1 MYSKEQ
7 LIKITTIISAI
18 GAINWALT
26 ALDVNIINL
35 IFGNGQN
42 DMSDTSPLEKV
53 LYLAVGAS
61 GLYLLYNILG
71 LDKKLLDKNVLPKM
85 KVYYF

>member
-7 LIKITTIISAI
+7 LIKISTIIAAI
-18 GAINWALT
+18 GAVNWALT
-26 ALDVNIINL
+26 ALDVNIVNI

-42 DMSDTSPLEKV
+42 DMSDTSPLEKII
-53 LYLAVGAS
+53 YLAVGAS
-61 GLYLLYNILG
+61 GLYLLYNVLG
-71 LDKKLLDKNVLPKM
+71 LDKKVLPKM

>member
-7 LIKITTIISAI
+7 LIKISTIIAAV

-26 ALDVNIINL
+26 ALDVNIVNI

-42 DMSDTSPLEKV
+42 DMSDTSPLEKII
-53 LYLAVGAS
+53 YLAVGAS
-61 GLYLLYNILG
+61 GLYLLYNVLG
-71 LDKKLLDKNVLPKM
+71 LDKKALPKM

>member
-18 GAINWALT
+18 GAINWLLAS
-26 ALDVNIINL
+26 LDFNL
-35 IFGNGQN
+35 INGVFGNGQN
-42 DMSDTSPLEKV
+42 DLTNITPIERL
-53 LYLAVGAS
+53 LYFAVGAS
-61 GLYLLYNILG
+61 GLYLLYNV
-71 LDKKLLDKNVLPKM
+71 LDLSKKTLPKM

>member
-1 MYSKEQ
+1 MYSKDQ
-7 LIKITTIISAI
+7 FVKISTIIAAV

-26 ALDVNIINL
+26 ALDVNIVNI

-42 DMSDTSPLEKV
+42 DMSDTTPLEKII
-53 LYLAVGAS
+53 YLAVGAS
-61 GLYLLYNILG
+61 GLYLLYNVLG
-71 LDKKLLDKNVLPKM
+71 LDKKSLPKM

>member
-7 LIKITTIISAI
+7 LVKISTIIAAV

-26 ALDVNIINL
+26 ALDVNIVNI

-42 DMSDTSPLEKV
+42 DMSDTSPLEKII
-53 LYLAVGAS
+53 YLVVGAS
-61 GLYLLYNILG
+61 GLYLLYNVLE
-71 LDKKLLDKNVLPKM
+71 LDKKALPKM

>member
-7 LIKITTIISAI
+7 LIKISTIIAAV

-26 ALDVNIINL
+26 ALDVNLVNI

-42 DMSDTSPLEKV
+42 DMSDTSSLEKII
-53 LYLAVGAS
+53 YLAVGAS
-61 GLYLLYNILG
+61 GLYLLYNVLG
-71 LDKKLLDKNVLPKM
+71 LDKKMLPKM

>member
-7 LIKITTIISAI
+7 LIKISTIIAAV

-26 ALDVNIINL
+26 ALDVNLVNI

-42 DMSDTSPLEKV
+42 DMSDTSPLEKII
-53 LYLAVGAS
+53 YLAVGAS
-61 GLYLLYNILG
+61 GLYLLYNVLG
-71 LDKKLLDKNVLPKM
+71 LDKKMLPKM

>member
-7 LIKITTIISAI
+7 LIKISTIIAAI
-18 GAINWALT
+18 GAVNWART
-26 ALDVNIINL
+26 ALDVNIVNI

-42 DMSDTSPLEKV
+42 DMSDTSPLEKII
-53 LYLAVGAS
+53 YLAVGAS
-61 GLYLLYNILG
+61 GLYLLYNVLG
-71 LDKKLLDKNVLPKM
+71 LDKKMLPKM

>member
-7 LIKITTIISAI
+7 LVKISTIIAAV

-26 ALDVNIINL
+26 ALDVNIVNI

-42 DMSDTSPLEKV
+42 DMSDTSPLEKII
-53 LYLAVGAS
+53 YLAVGAS
-61 GLYLLYNILG
+61 GLYLLYNVLG
-71 LDKKLLDKNVLPKM
+71 LDKKMLPKM

>member
-7 LIKITTIISAI
+7 LIKISTIVAAI

-26 ALDVNIINL
+26 ALDVNIVNL

-42 DMSDTSPLEKV
+42 DMSDTSPLEKII
-53 LYLAVGAS
+53 YLAVGAS
-61 GLYLLYNILG
+61 GLYLLYNVLG
-71 LDKKLLDKNVLPKM
+71 LDKKVLPKM

>member
-7 LIKITTIISAI
+7 LIKISTIIAAV
-18 GAINWALT
+18 GAINWAST
-26 ALDVNIINL
+26 ALDINVVNI

-42 DMSDTSPLEKV
+42 DMSDTSPLEKII
-53 LYLAVGAS
+53 YLVVGAS
-61 GLYLLYNILG
+61 GLYLLYNVLDLG
-71 LDKKLLDKNVLPKM
+71 KKISPKM

>member
-7 LIKITTIISAI
+7 LIKISTIVAAV
-18 GAINWALT
+18 GAVNWALT
-26 ALDVNIINL
+26 ALDMNLVNS

-42 DMSDTSPLEKV
+42 DMSDTSALEKII
-53 LYLAVGAS
+53 YLAVGAS
-61 GLYLLYNILG
+61 GLYLLYNVLE
-71 LDKKLLDKNVLPKM
+71 LDKKMLSPKM

>member
-7 LIKITTIISAI
+7 LIKISTIIAAI
-18 GAINWALT
+18 GAVNWALT
-26 ALDVNIINL
+26 ALDINIVNI

-42 DMSDTSPLEKV
+42 DMSDTSSLEKII
-53 LYLAVGAS
+53 YLAVGAS
-61 GLYLLYNILG
+61 GLYLLYNVLG
-71 LDKKLLDKNVLPKM
+71 LDKKMLPKM

>member
-7 LIKITTIISAI
+7 LIKLSTIIAAV
-18 GAINWALT
+18 GAINWAAT
-26 ALDVNIINL
+26 ALDINVVNI

-42 DMSDTSPLEKV
+42 DMSDTSPLEKII
-53 LYLAVGAS
+53 YLVVGAS
-61 GLYLLYNILG
+61 GLYLLYNVLG
-71 LDKKLLDKNVLPKM
+71 LDKKALPKM

>member
-7 LIKITTIISAI
+7 LIKISTIVAAV

-26 ALDVNIINL
+26 ALDINIVNRL
-35 IFGNGQN
+35 FGNGQN
-42 DMSDTSPLEKV
+42 DMSDTSILEKIV
-53 LYLAVGAS
+53 YLAVGAS
-61 GLYLLYNILG
+61 GLYLMYNILG
-71 LDKKLLDKNVLPKM
+71 LEQKMLPKM

>member
-26 ALDVNIINL
+26 ALDVNLIN
-35 IFGNGQN
+35 IVFGNGQN
-42 DMSDTSPLEKV
+42 DMSDTTGIEKV
-53 LYLAVGAS
+53 LYFAVGAS
-61 GLYLLYNILG
+61 GLYLLYNVLG
-71 LDKKLLDKNVLPKM
+71 LDKKFLGKNVLPKM